1 MKVLNKRTEENKV
14 NEGRLLEN
22 KKVVHTE
29 LERILSYYSLIIL
42 TVITKTIIHYGKV
55 CLRHHDLLNYRT
67 DLSKTDIF
75 RKPFASAMIAV
86 FFVFIN
92 SFPKKIVLDKITVK
106 VV

>member
-55 CLRHHDLLNYRT
+55 CLRHHDLLNYRKG
-67 DLSKTDIF
+67 LFKTDIF
-75 RKPFASAMIAV
+75 RKIMIRH
-86 FFVFIN
+86 
-92 SFPKKIVLDKITVK
+92 SWQFPLFSLTSSQKSIL
-106 VV
+106 